1 MPCTANDNRYGK
13 NAWFLME
20 MIDYGGIR
28 LVVKRTLRLTGQQA
42 NGPTGQGNRK

>member
-1 MPCTANDNRYGK
+1 
-13 NAWFLME
+13 

-42 NGPTGQGNRK
+42 NGLTGQGRLHTAQSYDK